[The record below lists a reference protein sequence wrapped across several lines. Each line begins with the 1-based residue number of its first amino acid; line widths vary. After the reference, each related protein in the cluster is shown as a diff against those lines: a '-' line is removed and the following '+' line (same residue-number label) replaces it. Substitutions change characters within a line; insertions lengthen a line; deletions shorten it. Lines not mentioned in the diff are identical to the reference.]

1 MEINLNQHIHT
12 LFSAFYIEQ
21 AMQITPKILV
31 RIFEGLLIKK
41 KTANYISPTELFE
54 NINFQNHYIYAG
66 LLDFKIKS
74 EIDLIMLSA
83 VEIQQLLISNFLS
96 GEFIFK
102 NNNQESMSYFDRQI
116 LTLIHD
122 YIPESLKTEISIMIF
137 SFCAEFD
144 LSAGRIDREY
154 YQEVLGTYC
163 RFECFSQTEV
173 YNK

>member
-21 AMQITPKILV
+21 AKQITPKILA

-41 KTANYISPTELFE
+41 KIANYISPTELFE

-66 LLDFKIKS
+66 LLDFQIKS
-74 EIDLIMLSA
+74 EIDSVMLSS
-83 VEIQQLLISNFLS
+83 VEIQQLMISNFLS

-102 NNNQESMSYFDRQI
+102 NTSQESMAYFDRQI
-116 LTLIHD
+116 LTLIYD

-144 LSAGRIDREY
+144 LSAGRIDIEY
-154 YQEVLGTYC
+154 YKEVLSTYS
-163 RFECFSQTEV
+163 RFEHFSPTEI
-173 YNK
+173 YCK